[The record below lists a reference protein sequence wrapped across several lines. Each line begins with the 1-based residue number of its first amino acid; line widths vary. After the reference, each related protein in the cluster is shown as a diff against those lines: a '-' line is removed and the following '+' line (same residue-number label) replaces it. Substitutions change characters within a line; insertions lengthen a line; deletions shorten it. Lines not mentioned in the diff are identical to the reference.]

1 MFTSEPPSKCPR
13 CRGDRHPDSRQIK
26 NAPCCCVNITKTN
39 TGGLVR
45 GDAPKPSTHT
55 ASSQPDLAQHLRQ
68 VGVSAETV
76 RSLLR
81 EYPAARIARQLSW
94 LSHRNAKNPAGL
106 LVQAIRGDWSPPPIA
121 TGAQHTP
128 VQIPS
133 SPTCE
138 AKATDETHAKLK
150 QAKAEQAREKQ
161 RQARLKALERRLP
174 PSKRDALRKQAE
186 ATVRRRLKAAW
197 PKRRPIPK
205 TFLDAEYY
213 HLIEQ
218 RFGRQQKDGTG
229 KSKASAK

>member
-1 MFTSEPPSKCPR
+1 V
-13 CRGDRHPDSRQIK
+13 
-26 NAPCCCVNITKTN
+26 A
-39 TGGLVR
+39 
-45 GDAPKPSTHT
+45 
-55 ASSQPDLAQHLRQ
+55 
-68 VGVSAETV
+68 AETV

-81 EYPAARIARQLSW
+81 DYPTGRIARQLSW
-94 LSHRNAKNPAGL
+94 LPHRNAKNPAGL

-121 TGAQHTP
+121 TDAQHTP

-150 QAKAEQAREKQ
+150 QAKAEHAREQQ
-161 RQARLKALERRLP
+161 RQVRLKALERRLP
-174 PSKRDALRKQAE
+174 PSERDALRKQSE
-186 ATVRRRLKAAW
+186 STVRRRLKAAW
-197 PKRRPIPK
+197 PMRKPLPQ

-213 HLIEQ
+213 RLIEQ